1 MAHIPDG
8 VLSWP
13 VLAAG
18 GVAAAA
24 AVAIGVRS
32 LDDKQIPR
40 VAILSAAFFALSLFS
55 IPLGPS
61 AVHLMLGGLM
71 GLILGLAIFPAVL
84 AALLLQAVMF
94 GFGGLTSLGV
104 NTINIA
110 LPGALAGLAFAPL
123 IARASPGRAALLGG
137 ACSALAVAGT
147 GLMVALSLYASS
159 PDFASSSRFVALSYA
174 PLMVVEALVTGFCVS
189 FVKRVKPELLAR
201 APLVRHGSA

>member
-1 MAHIPDG
+1 LAHIPDG

-18 GVAAAA
+18 GAAAAA

-32 LDDKQIPR
+32 LDERQIPR

-61 AVHLMLGGLM
+61 AIHLLLGGLM
-71 GLILGLAIFPAVL
+71 GLILGVAIFPAVL
-84 AALLLQAVMF
+84 AALLLQSVMF
-94 GFGGLTSLGV
+94 GFGGLTSIGV

-110 LPGALAGLAFAPL
+110 LPGALAGLVFAPL
-123 IARASPGRAALLGG
+123 IARADAPRAALYGG
-137 ACSALAVAGT
+137 LCSACAVLGT
-147 GLMVALSLYASS
+147 GLMVSLSLYLSS
-159 PDFASSSRFVALSYA
+159 PDFAASSRVVAFSYA
-174 PLMVVEALVTGFCVS
+174 PLLVVEALVTGFCVS

-201 APLVRHGSA
+201 GAA

>member
-13 VLAAG
+13 VIAVG

-24 AVAIGVRS
+24 AVAVGVRS
-32 LDDKQIPR
+32 LDEQQIPR
-40 VAILSAAFFALSLFS
+40 VAIVASAFFALSLFS

-61 AVHLMLGGLM
+61 SIHLLLGGLM
-71 GLILGLAIFPAVL
+71 GLILGVAIFPAVL

-94 GFGGLTSLGV
+94 GFGGLTSIGV

-110 LPGALAGLAFAPL
+110 LPGAVAGMIFAPL
-123 IARASPGRAALLGG
+123 VARADAARAALYGG
-137 ACSALAVAGT
+137 LCAACAVLGT
-147 GLMVALSLYASS
+147 GLMVSLSL
-159 PDFASSSRFVALSYA
+159 FASSSDFATSSRVVAFSYV
-174 PLMVVEALVTGFCVS
+174 PLLIVEALVTGFCVS

-201 APLVRHGSA
+201 QVRA

>member
-13 VLAAG
+13 VLAVG

-24 AVAIGVRS
+24 AVTVGVRA
-32 LDDKQIPR
+32 LDEQRIPR
-40 VAILSAAFFALSLFS
+40 VAIIAAAFFALSLFS

-61 AVHLMLGGLM
+61 SVHLLLGGLM
-71 GLILGLAIFPAVL
+71 GLILGVAIYPAVL

-94 GFGGLTSLGV
+94 GFGGLTSIGV

-110 LPGALAGLAFAPL
+110 LPGAIAGMIFAPL
-123 IARASPGRAALLGG
+123 VAQADVSRAALYGG
-137 ACSALAVAGT
+137 VCAACAVLGT
-147 GLMVALSLYASS
+147 GLMVSFSLYASS
-159 PDFASSSRFVALSYA
+159 PDFAASSRIVIFSYA
-174 PLMVVEALVTGFCVS
+174 PLLVVEALVTGFCVS

-201 APLVRHGSA
+201 ARSA